1 MLTKICGVW
10 AAPLPWAAVRI
21 QQLRACQAAAVPTV
35 RHLAG
40 KTGTIRTAEFLGA
53 PHLVVP
59 VIALVEGV
67 VRPANSSGPE
77 LALASEFGHHPRTWN
92 GRPVMVG
99 HPTRHGEHVSAN
111 DVAILE
117 AGSVGAIF
125 SAALDDRRLTV
136 EAWIDETR
144 AKELGGDAKELVE
157 RLLDDEQVEV
167 SVGVLLDLEEH
178 EGEHDGQAYRYVWR
192 HVGPDHLAMLRK
204 GEVGACSIEMGCGAP
219 RVAAREGNA
228 MNQSTLDALKHSLKT
243 LFGRG
248 TVSESD
254 RLTYAATVEG
264 LDSLGLRA
272 ALTDTDLRGALEIAL
287 RDAEPGFVG
296 ILAVDDAERVIY
308 HAFAD
313 GGGGLRLYQ
322 RSFTA
327 KAKGTVAVKDDKTE
341 VRAETAFVSV
351 SAAPAAPKAACGCGG
366 DNTNRTAGGAVMEKS
381 QRISALIASKQHT
394 FSAEHQAFLESLTD
408 EQLTTL
414 EAADEKVAD
423 PPAAPAQ
430 GAQPSPAASGEQSEE
445 EYLKT
450 APKSIKDLVA
460 RDKAQRA
467 ERKTALVSVLTTAQT
482 EYSEAEL
489 NEMEVDD
496 LERMARVAQAPVD
509 QPNFSGRGVPRSAA
523 AEEDVYAM
531 PPDPYQAALE
541 QRTA

>member
-1 MLTKICGVW
+1 MITLTIGGQ
-10 AAPLPWAAVRI
+10 RSI
-21 QQLRACQAAAVPTV
+21 AAALRVCDGARGSVV
-35 RHLAG
+35 RHLSG
-40 KTGTIRTAEFLGA
+40 KTGQIRTAEFRGA
-53 PHLVVP
+53 QHLVVP
-59 VIALVEGV
+59 VVALVEGV
-67 VRPANSSGPE
+67 IRPANSKAQE
-77 LALASEFGHHPRTWN
+77 LALASEFGHHPEAWN

-99 HPTRHGEHVSAN
+99 HPKRNGEYVSAN
-111 DVAILE
+111 DPRVLE
-117 AGSVGAIF
+117 GASVGSIF
-125 SAALDDRRLTV
+125 SASVDDRRLTV

-144 AKELGGDAKELVE
+144 ARELGGDAKELVE

-178 EGEHDGQAYRYVWR
+178 EGEHGGQAYRYVWR
-192 HVGPDHLAMLRK
+192 QVGPDHLAMLRK
-204 GEVGACSIEMGCGAP
+204 DETGACSIQMGCGAP
-219 RVAAREGNA
+219 RVAVREGNA
-228 MNQSTLDALKHSLKT
+228 MNQSTLDALKKGLKT

-248 TVSESD
+248 TVSDSD

-264 LDSLGLRA
+264 LEWLGLRA

-296 ILAVDDAERVIY
+296 ILAVDDGARVVY

-313 GGGGLRLYQ
+313 GGGGLRMYQ

-351 SAAPAAPKAACGCGG
+351 SAAPTAPKAACGCGG

-381 QRISALIASKQHT
+381 QRISALIGGKQHT

-408 EQLTTL
+408 EQLTAL

-430 GAQPSPAASGEQSEE
+430 GAQPSPAADPPAATAASGEQSEE

-467 ERKTALVSVLTTAQT
+467 YPVVSANPYILRSAWGAHVLRAANPSGGRGRPSGPQAQQGLKGGHRVPPPIVPKH
-482 EYSEAEL
+482 EL
-489 NEMEVDD
+489 IEVD
-496 LERMARVAQAPVD
+496 L
-509 QPNFSGRGVPRSAA
+509 
-523 AEEDVYAM
+523 
-531 PPDPYQAALE
+531 
-541 QRTA
+541 